1 MFKHPRTVRY
11 PGKNGGLF
19 DCCVSKCAFAKSAS
33 VNQSKLVPKY
43 VFKVCNNTIT
53 VNKIKKN
60 SRYFIVFLIKV
71 LKQKSKE
78 DYIGFIVVIVICLI
92 GL

>member
-1 MFKHPRTVRY
+1 MLISHFKNNINISNERKLNSSLFKHPTTVRS
-11 PGKNGGLF
+11 PGENGGLS

-53 VNKIKKN
+53 VNKIKK
-60 SRYFIVFLIKV
+60 K
-71 LKQKSKE
+71 
-78 DYIGFIVVIVICLI
+78 
-92 GL
+92 